1 MSRILLGEAS
11 VLLNTIIDLIKS
23 SSSSATT
30 TSSSA
35 SSSSAVSSATSK
47 ISVYTLKTFRLERI
61 RLGYSVELEKYPKE
75 FEILLNNYE
84 FRTKL
89 YNYDQIFNK
98 IEEILILCI
107 HKQQE
112 KDNNYNENFNQ
123 KLIEDLM
130 LSEIGQSIIYYN
142 NSNRKY
148 KI

>member
-11 VLLNTIIDLIKS
+11 VLLNTIIDLISS
-23 SSSSATT
+23 SSSSAAATSSSSAATT
-30 TSSSA
+30 TSS
-35 SSSSAVSSATSK
+35 SSATSK
-47 ISVYTLKTFRLERI
+47 ISIYTLKTFRLERI

-112 KDNNYNENFNQ
+112 NDNNYNENFNQ

-130 LSEIGQSIIYYN
+130 LSEIGQSVIYY
-142 NSNRKY
+142 SNRKY
-148 KI
+148 KM